1 MTLLQIDMVVTNS
14 DIMEV
19 AAKGGVS
26 DDGLAQLALLL
37 QARDPTAPT
46 TCADCDKYNKIACT
60 VKFLDE
66 VAQRIKFPRR
76 GSDSGKK
83 KDFDRSDLD

>member
-19 AAKGGVS
+19 AAKGGVN

-37 QARDPTAPT
+37 QARDPIEPT

-83 KDFDRSDLD
+83 KGYREI